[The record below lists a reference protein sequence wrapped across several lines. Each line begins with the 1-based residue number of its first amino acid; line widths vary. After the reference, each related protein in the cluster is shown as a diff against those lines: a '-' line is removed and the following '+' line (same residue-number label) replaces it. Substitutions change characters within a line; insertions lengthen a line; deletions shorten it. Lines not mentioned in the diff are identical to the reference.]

1 MSELFM
7 PRVPANIDGQDQNT
21 DLVSLALI
29 SQRRIYI
36 CGEITNQT
44 ALTVTTQLLYL
55 DDRGQDDIT
64 LVINSPGGSVTA
76 GLAIYDMIKSGI
88 ASDVVT
94 IAAGMAASMGAFLL
108 AAGRKGKRF
117 AAPNAQIMLHQPLGG
132 VQGQATDISLVAEH
146 IQQVKR
152 RLAEILAE
160 HCGRPVKTV
169 LKDTERDRWLSPLQ
183 AKEYGLIDHIGFP
196 NLPLE
201 VSFHK

>member
-1 MSELFM
+1 MSDLFM
-7 PRVPANIDGQDQNT
+7 PRVTANIDGLDQNT
-21 DLVSLALI
+21 DLVSLAFI

-36 CGEITNQT
+36 CSEITNQT
-44 ALTVTTQLLYL
+44 ALAVTTQLMYL

-76 GLAIYDMIKSGI
+76 GFAIYDMIKSGI
-88 ASDVVT
+88 TSDVVT
-94 IAAGMAASMGAFLL
+94 VAVGMAASMGAFLL
-108 AAGRKGKRF
+108 AAGSKGKRF

-160 HCGRPVKTV
+160 NCGKPVKTL
-169 LKDTERDRWLSPLQ
+169 LKDTERDHWLSPLQ

-196 NLPLE
+196 NPPLE
-201 VSFHK
+201 VSLHE